1 MAKRKSEEG
10 GLNLDSLMDTVTNVV
25 GVLMIVL
32 IAISLNIAN
41 TVNKILSELPPA
53 TIEMVEQLKIRIA
66 DNTPREDPTKVE
78 EESKK
83 LEQDLEKIVEE
94 LKTLDLSAQKQD
106 VKLMDLDELRKK
118 IEDSKKQ
125 RDVTKAKTDELLAQ
139 IDKLKALLDTTPVYA
154 PPPATVVRM
163 PNPRP
168 MPENV
173 VQHLLLVADNRVHYL
188 NEEAYIKLAVDELQK
203 VEKSLQ
209 HSTSTPAKPVFDHK
223 KSAEHLTNRRIATR
237 ELRLV
242 PDLVE
247 TSSRL
252 RVKLEPLPEGGETAE
267 QIKNPAS
274 NYQRMLRKL
283 KSEPN
288 NVLGFL
294 VYRDSVETYLAAR
307 EVADSIGM
315 PTTWKI
321 NSTPYLLSNLPGIT
335 VNPIKIVPPSTTP
348 VAPTVTIPPPKTS
361 LD

>member
-53 TIEMVEQLKIRIA
+53 TIEMLEQIKTRIA

-78 EESKK
+78 EETKK

-94 LKTLDLSAQKQD
+94 LKTLDLTAEKQQ

-118 IEDSKKQ
+118 LEDTKKE
-125 RDVTKAKTDELLAQ
+125 RDVTKTKTEELLAQ
-139 IDKLKALLDTTPVYA
+139 IDKLKALLDTTPVYT

-168 MPENV
+168 MPENA
-173 VQHLLLVADNRVHYL
+173 VQHLLLVANNRVHYL
-188 NEEAYIKLAVDELQK
+188 NDQAFLKLAVDELQK
-203 VEKSLQ
+203 VERTLQ
-209 HSTSTPAKPVFDHK
+209 HPTSTPDKPVFDHQ
-223 KSAEHLTNRRIATR
+223 KSADHLTNRRIATR
-237 ELRLV
+237 ELKLTPDPV
-242 PDLVE
+242 P
-247 TSSRL
+247 TAARL

-267 QIKNPAS
+267 QMKNPAS

-283 KSEPN
+283 KSDPQS
-288 NVLGFL
+288 VISFL
-294 VYRDSVETYLAAR
+294 VYRDSVETYLTAR
-307 EVADSIGM
+307 DVADTIGV
-315 PTTWKI
+315 PTTWRI
-321 NSTPYLLSNLPGIT
+321 SSTPHLLSNLPGIV
-335 VNPIKIVPPSTTP
+335 VNPLREPPTPTATT
-348 VAPTVTIPPPKTS
+348 APLVTIPPPKAS
-361 LD
+361 ID